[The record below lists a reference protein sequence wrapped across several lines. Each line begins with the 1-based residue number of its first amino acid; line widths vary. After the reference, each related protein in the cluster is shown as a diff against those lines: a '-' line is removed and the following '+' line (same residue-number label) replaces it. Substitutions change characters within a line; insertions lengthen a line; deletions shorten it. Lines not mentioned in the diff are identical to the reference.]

1 MSRLARLAAL
11 AAAASLLPA
20 ASALAANTAAI
31 TDPYTNADS
40 QHRTAVEPD
49 TFAFGS
55 KLVVAAQIGRF
66 FDGGASGT
74 GFATSTDNGA
84 TFTQGHLPGLTNQA
98 PFAEGPFDR
107 ATDPVVA
114 YDAAHGVWMISSLGL
129 TEAGG
134 LLGAAVVVNRSTDGL
149 SWGSA
154 VTVAPALAGADY
166 DKNWVACDNHPSSPF
181 YGRCYHT
188 WDDFGDGDRILM
200 STSLDGGLT
209 WSAPVQT
216 ASGVFG
222 LGGQPVVQPDGDVIV
237 PAANAFETA
246 IIAFRS
252 TDGGD
257 SWGDEVVVSRV
268 REHTV
273 AGNLRNGPLPSAE
286 IDPAGRV
293 YAVWD
298 DCRFQKGCKSN
309 DIVMSMST
317 DGVTWTAVTRVPIN
331 DGADHFLPGI
341 GVNPDTG
348 LGAPGQL
355 GLTYYYYANPAC
367 GTRRT
372 APCELRVGYVQSNDG
387 GATWS
392 DKQVLAGPFAVS
404 LTPNTSQGR
413 MVGDYISTSWIGGKA
428 FGAFAVAAT
437 PPAGS
442 AFDQKIYVPAGGV
455 SATTFPN
462 ARLKEQSFSDN
473 GARRASTR
481 SVIRPARH

>member
-1 MSRLARLAAL
+1 MSRFARLVAL

-222 LGGQPVVQPDGDVIV
+222 LGGQPVIQPGGTVIV

-252 TDGGD
+252 TDGGAT
-257 SWGDEVVVSRV
+257 WGDEVVV
-268 REHTV
+268 
-273 AGNLRNGPLPSAE
+273 
-286 IDPAGRV
+286 
-293 YAVWD
+293 
-298 DCRFQKGCKSN
+298 
-309 DIVMSMST
+309 
-317 DGVTWTAVTRVPIN
+317 
-331 DGADHFLPGI
+331 
-341 GVNPDTG
+341 
-348 LGAPGQL
+348 
-355 GLTYYYYANPAC
+355 
-367 GTRRT
+367 
-372 APCELRVGYVQSNDG
+372 
-387 GATWS
+387 
-392 DKQVLAGPFAVS
+392 
-404 LTPNTSQGR
+404 
-413 MVGDYISTSWIGGKA
+413 
-428 FGAFAVAAT
+428 
-437 PPAGS
+437 
-442 AFDQKIYVPAGGV
+442 
-455 SATTFPN
+455 
-462 ARLKEQSFSDN
+462 
-473 GARRASTR
+473 
-481 SVIRPARH
+481 

>member
-1 MSRLARLAAL
+1 MSRFARLVAL
-11 AAAASLLPA
+11 TAAASILPA

-31 TDPYTNADS
+31 TDPYTNGDS
-40 QHRTAVEPD
+40 QHATAVEPD
-49 TFAFGS
+49 TFAFGT
-55 KLVVAAQIGRF
+55 KLVVASQIGRF
-66 FDGGASGT
+66 FDGGSSGT

-84 TFTQGHLPGLTNQA
+84 TFTQGHLPGLTNQV
-98 PFAEGPFDR
+98 PFATGPYDR

-149 SWGSA
+149 NWGA
-154 VTVAPALAGADY
+154 PVTVASALPGADY
-166 DKNWVACDNHPSSPF
+166 DKNWVACDNTPSSDF
-181 YGRCYHT
+181 YGHCYHT

-200 STSLDGGLT
+200 STSTDGGET
-209 WSAPVQT
+209 WGPPVQT

-237 PAANAFETA
+237 PASNAFETA

-252 TDGGD
+252 TDGGAH
-257 SWGDEVVVSRV
+257 WGDEVVVSRV
-268 REHTV
+268 REHSV

-309 DIVMSMST
+309 DIVMSTST
-317 DGVTWTAVTRVPIN
+317 DGVTWTAVRRVPIN

-341 GVNPDTG
+341 GVSLDTAAG
-348 LGAPGQL
+348 DPGRL
-355 GLTYYYYANPAC
+355 GLTYYYYETPAC

-392 DKQVLAGPFAVS
+392 NKQVLAGPFPVAW
-404 LTPNTSQGR
+404 TPDTSQGR
-413 MVGDYISTSWIGGKA
+413 MVGDYISTSWIGSQA
-428 FGAFAVAAT
+428 FGAFAVADAAPVGT
-437 PPAGS
+437 V
-442 AFDQKIYVPAGGV
+442 FNQKIYVPAGGV

-462 ARLKEQSFSDN
+462 ARVSQQSFSDN
-473 GARRASTR
+473 GARRANTR
-481 SVIRPARH
+481 SVIRRARR